1 MLHADTLFRERL
13 MEIIFSRGKIPLSG
27 EVVAVIDDRF
37 SLSFQHRAKRRSDGG
52 FLVKEE
58 VGL

>member
-1 MLHADTLFRERL
+1 
-13 MEIIFSRGKIPLSG
+13 MEIIFSSGKIPLSG
-27 EVVAVIDDRF
+27 EVVEVIDDRF
-37 SLSFQHRAKRRSDGG
+37 SLSFKHRAKRRSDGG